1 MVWIWSLDFL
11 LLGYETSNYLSSLSS
26 KRRLWVQSF
35 VVQHRRFRYSCFRF
49 VTYLIWCEWILR
61 FGNFLYNHTKFL
73 TTPIWCTLFTTS
85 LSTTTPNV
93 WKISHTSLLFTIYN
107 HIKFVTTPNSL
118 THSPHITTSIFWPH
132 QIDVH
137 VQQDTLYPTTPNVIT
152 PNMTTPNHCWQT
164 LYNHNK
170 FLTTPNEVRWT
181 TCTTTTRSHQITYH
195 RESSPSMTDI
205 FLDFTPWVHIS
216 VHVHIF
222 K

>member
-1 MVWIWSLDFL
+1 MVWIWSLDCL
-11 LLGYETSNYLSSLSS
+11 LLGYETSNDLSSRSS

-49 VTYLIWCEWILR
+49 VTYLICEWILR

-73 TTPIWCTLFTTS
+73 TTPISYIFTTS

-93 WKISHTSLLFTIYN
+93 WSVTPLYSLQST
-107 HIKFVTTPNSL
+107 TTPNL
-118 THSPHITTSIFWPH
+118 WPHQTHWHTLHISTSIFWPH

-152 PNMTTPNHCWQT
+152 PNVTTPNHCWQT

-170 FLTTPNEVRWT
+170 FLTTPNEVRCT
-181 TCTTTTRSHQITYH
+181 TCTTTTRPHQITNH

-205 FLDFTPWVHIS
+205 FLDFTPWVHVS

>member
-1 MVWIWSLDFL
+1 MKPPKLSLLVHLRDDCEWNL
-11 LLGYETSNYLSSLSS
+11 LWFNIGGSVIHVFDLNSWKIYHLLD
-26 KRRLWVQSF
+26 LWVNIIK
-35 VVQHRRFRYSCFRF
+35 V
-49 VTYLIWCEWILR
+49 W
-61 FGNFLYNHTKFL
+61 KFSL
-73 TTPIWCTLFTTS
+73 QPHQIFDHTS
-85 LSTTTPNV
+85 LMYIYNLSIYNYT
-93 WKISHTSLLFTIYN
+93 KCMISHTSLLSTIYN
-107 HIKFVTTPNSL
+107 HTKFVTTPNSL

-170 FLTTPNEVRWT
+170 FLTTPNEVRCT

>member
-1 MVWIWSLDFL
+1 MVVRLSSSWIWNVQRSLFSFSFSFIKETTVSTIFCGSTSEVPLFMFSICHL
-11 LLGYETSNYLSSLSS
+11 LD
-26 KRRLWVQSF
+26 LWVNIKVWKFSLQPHQIFDHTNLMYIYNLS
-35 VVQHRRFRYSCFRF
+35 
-49 VTYLIWCEWILR
+49 I
-61 FGNFLYNHTKFL
+61 YNHTKF
-73 TTPIWCTLFTTS
+73 
-85 LSTTTPNV
+85 V
-93 WKISHTSLLFTIYN
+93 ISHTSLLSTIYN

-164 LYNHNK
+164 LYNYNK
-170 FLTTPNEVRWT
+170 FLTSPNEVRCT
-181 TCTTTTRSHQITYH
+181 TCTTTTRPHQIANH

-205 FLDFTPWVHIS
+205 FLDFTPWVHVS